1 MSELRKQESVDDTKR
16 IVHTYPLLRHTD
28 MSEEMKAETME
39 LIVTACEK
47 HQTNNESAARV
58 IKETMDKRYGATWH
72 CVVGE
77 AFGFEVSYE
86 VRNLLYMFN
95 AGNLAIAVWKCC

>member
-1 MSELRKQESVDDTKR
+1 MRKGRKWRKGEGGSSCISDDSLVGFEGFFFVFL
-16 IVHTYPLLRHTD
+16 I
-28 MSEEMKAETME
+28 SAEHVKSCYSTF
-39 LIVTACEK
+39 
-47 HQTNNESAARV
+47 QSAARV

-86 VRNLLYMFN
+86 VKNLLYMFF

>member
-1 MSELRKQESVDDTKR
+1 MITSFTFPIFSLPQSLFS
-16 IVHTYPLLRHTD
+16 P
-28 MSEEMKAETME
+28 
-39 LIVTACEK
+39 
-47 HQTNNESAARV
+47 QSAARV

-86 VRNLLYMFN
+86 VKNLLYMFF

>member
-1 MSELRKQESVDDTKR
+1 MFQG
-16 IVHTYPLLRHTD
+16 
-28 MSEEMKAETME
+28 
-39 LIVTACEK
+39 
-47 HQTNNESAARV
+47 AARL

-86 VRNLLYMFN
+86 VKNLLYMFF

>member
-1 MSELRKQESVDDTKR
+1 MPIRKFLILYST
-16 IVHTYPLLRHTD
+16 LLQYI
-28 MSEEMKAETME
+28 
-39 LIVTACEK
+39 LNC
-47 HQTNNESAARV
+47 QSAARV

-86 VRNLLYMFN
+86 VKNLLYMFF

>member
-1 MSELRKQESVDDTKR
+1 MAELRKQESVDDTKK

-28 MSEEMKAETME
+28 MTDEMKTETME

-47 HQTNNESAARV
+47 HPTNNESAARV

-86 VRNLLYMFN
+86 VKNLLYMFF

>member
-1 MSELRKQESVDDTKR
+1 MPMEGDTSV
-16 IVHTYPLLRHTD
+16 ILFPVFSLLI
-28 MSEEMKAETME
+28 S
-39 LIVTACEK
+39 LFLP
-47 HQTNNESAARV
+47 QSAARV

-86 VRNLLYMFN
+86 VKNLLYMFF

>member
-1 MSELRKQESVDDTKR
+1 MCLYITTTYTIWDNKAFPFSVLLFINA
-16 IVHTYPLLRHTD
+16 IVFCLLQLLF
-28 MSEEMKAETME
+28 S
-39 LIVTACEK
+39 I
-47 HQTNNESAARV
+47 QSAARV

-86 VRNLLYMFN
+86 VKNLLYMFF